1 MWVFI
6 CVLEVKTTKV
16 DDHHF
21 THCTWFSDRIEERT
35 NKEPHCTC
43 IMYIQWLN
51 SYLKVKSVKEIE
63 IAFLTIRCCMAND
76 TGIISVLK
84 VVGNGSCRFLPLIS
98 MSVS

>member
-1 MWVFI
+1 MITISLTAHVFQTE
-6 CVLEVKTTKV
+6 LK
-16 DDHHF
+16 
-21 THCTWFSDRIEERT
+21 
-35 NKEPHCTC
+35 KEPTKNPTARALC
-43 IMYIQWLN
+43 IFNGYEN

-84 VVGNGSCRFLPLIS
+84 VVGNWSCRFLPLIS